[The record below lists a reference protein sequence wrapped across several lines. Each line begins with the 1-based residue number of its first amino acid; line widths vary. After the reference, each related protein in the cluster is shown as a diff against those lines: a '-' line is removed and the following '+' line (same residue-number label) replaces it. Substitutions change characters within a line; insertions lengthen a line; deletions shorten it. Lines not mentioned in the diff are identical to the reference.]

1 MFEGIIVTMLI
12 KSFLAT
18 ASIFLIAG
26 TSALAQAPSASKLYE
41 LRSYVSEP
49 GRQSDVLKLISEGGV
64 PLMTKHNLTLVGAWT
79 AIDPKDERVFT
90 LISHKDKS
98 SCDAAWTSFQNDA
111 SWKEVL
117 QKSIVDG
124 KKPVK
129 SYERVFLTVNDYSP
143 ALDVK
148 QVGNRVFEL
157 RTYIATKGN
166 LAALNARFKNHT
178 LNLFTKHGMT
188 NVLYCS
194 VLEGEQLTC
203 AKLLEAVSP
212 VDKAAAELDANL
224 LAAGNSLVYII
235 AHASQEAAKTSFDK
249 FGADEEWTKAY
260 KASEAAAGG
269 SLTVKNGVKS
279 LFLKPTA
286 FSPIK

>member
-1 MFEGIIVTMLI
+1 MLVGTILSVANLPLDKPDLRSLSLTFEGIIVTMLI
-12 KSFLAT
+12 KSFLST
-18 ASIFLIAG
+18 VGIFLIAG
-26 TSALAQAPSASKLYE
+26 TAALAQSPLGSKLYE

-49 GRQSDVLKLISEGGV
+49 GRQSDVLKLISDGGV
-64 PLMTKHNLTLVGAWT
+64 PFMTKHNLTLVGAWT

-111 SWKEVL
+111 GWKEVL

-129 SYERVFLTVNDYSP
+129 SFERVFLTANDYSP

-166 LAALNARFKNHT
+166 LAVRSQK
-178 LNLFTKHGMT
+178 
-188 NVLYCS
+188 LYPLSYQRRASSS
-194 VLEGEQLTC
+194 V
-203 AKLLEAVSP
+203 P
-212 VDKAAAELDANL
+212 P
-224 LAAGNSLVYII
+224 
-235 AHASQEAAKTSFDK
+235 
-249 FGADEEWTKAY
+249 
-260 KASEAAAGG
+260 G
-269 SLTVKNGVKS
+269 STGR
-279 LFLKPTA
+279 KPG
-286 FSPIK
+286 SS